1 MKKKILLLIIVLS
14 IYNKVS
20 SQVSLDSN
28 EFIESLLTKEI
39 EKMRKEIG
47 IPSIS
52 IAVIKNGNLSWTKS
66 YGYSNLRHQTPST
79 TSTIYSTGSTAK
91 PFLAVSILQ
100 LVEKGILDLD
110 IPVNNYLTEPLPTI
124 SDTAKPIT
132 LRHLLSHQS
141 GIPASAD
148 FVPLWG
154 NDHRKSLKEIVSEI
168 IPIREPEKIYEYSN
182 DGFVVAALVLEEQT
196 GMSYGNYVNTYIFN
210 PLGLTNVNFTQ
221 PTAEMV
227 EEMALPY
234 KLAYNEAFPI
244 GQLYSQPFPAGGLTY
259 LSPSQMS
266 RFLIAILNDG
276 KYQQNKILDTVSIR
290 KLKET
295 SFGHEYYGLGIA
307 IETKENMKYWF
318 HSGLQ
323 EGYTAS
329 FKLNMDTKNGVYI
342 MANATAESQL
352 SALTEFAMDLL
363 DGKRNIEFIPSF
375 ATKEYIEIKLTE
387 KELNKFVGTYK
398 IEGTD
403 FSLII
408 EKNAERLYLIN
419 PANLKFEIIP
429 YEKNKFYLKIEDEQI
444 EFTITDNAVE
454 RMILFSNGQEIIA
467 KKID

>member
-1 MKKKILLLIIVLS
+1 MKKALYFLIILFS
-14 IYNKVS
+14 IYNKGNA
-20 SQVSLDSN
+20 QENQNIN
-28 EFIESLLTKEI
+28 EFIEKTLSMEI
-39 EKMRKEIG
+39 EKLIKETG

-52 IAVIKNGNLSWTKS
+52 IAVIKNGNLAWAKS
-66 YGYSNLRHQTPST
+66 FGFSNVKLQIHSS

-91 PFLAVSILQ
+91 PFLAVAILQ

-110 IPVNNYLTEPLPTI
+110 KPVNDYLSNPIPEFSENSKL
-124 SDTAKPIT
+124 IT

-154 NDHRKSLKEIVSEI
+154 SDHRETLREIVSKI
-168 IPIREPEKIYEYSN
+168 KPIREPEEIYEYSN
-182 DGFVVAALVLEEQT
+182 DGFVVAALALEEQT
-196 GMSYGNYVNTYIFN
+196 GMSYGNYVNTYILS
-210 PLGLTNVNFTQ
+210 PLGLANINFTQ
-221 PTAEMV
+221 PSAEMV

-234 KLAYNEAFPI
+234 KLVYNKALPI
-244 GQLYSQPFPAGGLTY
+244 RQLYSQPFPAGGLTY

-276 KYQQNKILDTVSIR
+276 VYQQNKILDTTSIN

-295 SFGHEYYGLGIA
+295 SFGHEYYGLGIG
-307 IETKENMKYWF
+307 IETKNNNKYWF

-329 FKLNMDTKNGVYI
+329 FKLNMNTKCGVYV
-342 MANATAESQL
+342 MANAMVERQL

-363 DGKRNIEFIPSF
+363 DGKRNVESIPSF
-375 ATKEYIEIKLTE
+375 ATKEYEEIRLTE

-398 IEGTD
+398 IEGTE

-408 EKNAERLYLIN
+408 EKNAEKLYLIN

-429 YEKNKFYLKIEDEQI
+429 YGENKFYLKIEEEQL
-444 EFTITDNAVE
+444 EFKTSENGVGQ
-454 RMILFSNGQEIIA
+454 MKLYSNGQVILA
-467 KKID
+467 NKID

>member
-1 MKKKILLLIIVLS
+1 MKRTILFLIIIFS
-14 IYNKVS
+14 IYNKVNA
-20 SQVSLDSN
+20 QEN
-28 EFIESLLTKEI
+28 QNTNKFIEKTLSNEI
-39 EKMRKEIG
+39 EKLREETG

-52 IAVIKNGNLSWTKS
+52 IAVIKNGNLAWAKS
-66 YGYSNLRHQTPST
+66 FGYSNVKLQTPTT

-110 IPVNNYLTEPLPTI
+110 KPVNDYLSDPI
-124 SDTAKPIT
+124 SSFSENSKPIT

-148 FVPLWG
+148 FIPLWG
-154 NDHRKSLKEIVSEI
+154 NDHRKTLKEIASSVK
-168 IPIREPEKIYEYSN
+168 PIREPEKLYEYSN

-196 GMSYGNYVNTYIFN
+196 GMSYGNYVNTYILN
-210 PLGLTNVNFTQ
+210 PLGLSNINFTR
-221 PTAEMV
+221 PSAEMV

-234 KLAYNEAFPI
+234 KLVYNKALPI
-244 GQLYSQPFPAGGLTY
+244 EQLYSQPFPAGGLTY
-259 LSPSQMS
+259 ISPSQMS
-266 RFLIAILNDG
+266 KFLIALLNDG
-276 KYQQNKILDTVSIR
+276 VYEQNKILDPNSIL
-290 KLKET
+290 KLRET
-295 SFGHEYYGLGIA
+295 SFGHEYYGLGIGV
-307 IETKENMKYWF
+307 ETKNNKKYWF

-329 FKLNMDTKNGVYI
+329 FKLNIDTKSGVYL
-342 MANATAESQL
+342 MANAMTEPQL

-363 DGKRNIEFIPSF
+363 DGKQNVESIPSF
-375 ATKEYIEIKLTE
+375 ATKEYEEIRLTE

-398 IEGTD
+398 IEGTE

-429 YEKNKFYLKIEDEQI
+429 YEENKFYLKTEEEQI
-444 EFTITDNAVE
+444 EFKTSENGVE
-454 RMILFSNGQEIIA
+454 QMKLYSNGQEISA
-467 KKID
+467 KKIN